1 MSSGYEWTKRMLTT
15 YPCMTGSRLGE
26 LATKAKVKI
35 YPSLVAKVKQELG
48 IKTTR
53 GRPKKIAVG
62 APEIVK
68 GPKPESD
75 NKILVSSA
83 RGSYAELVRQG
94 IEARMAKCVPA
105 RTNASFD
112 DAIAVMQIAKQLGGY
127 GVLYDIVD
135 KLKKAGFE

>member
-53 GRPKKIAVG
+53 GRPCKNPLGMTTAAKALEAV
-62 APEIVK
+62 VTQ
-68 GPKPESD
+68 
-75 NKILVSSA
+75 N
-83 RGSYAELVRQG
+83 RT
-94 IEARMAKCVPA
+94 MAKNIAEAKMAKTIPA

-112 DAIAVMQIAKQLGGY
+112 DAIAVMQMAKAIGGY

>member
-1 MSSGYEWTKRMLTT
+1 MSSGYEWAKGMLAEF
-15 YPCMTGSRLGE
+15 PDMTGSRLGE
-26 LATKAKVKI
+26 LAVKAKVKV

-53 GRPKKIAVG
+53 GRPCKSQLGMTTAAKAV
-62 APEIVK
+62 
-68 GPKPESD
+68 
-75 NKILVSSA
+75 
-83 RGSYAELVRQG
+83 
-94 IEARMAKCVPA
+94 EAKMAKTIPA

-112 DAIAVMQIAKQLGGY
+112 DAIAVMRMAKALGGY

>member
-1 MSSGYEWTKRMLTT
+1 MSSGYEWTKRMLTS
-15 YPCMTGSRLGE
+15 YPDMTGSRLGE

-53 GRPKKIAVG
+53 GRPCKNQPDMATAVK
-62 APEIVK
+62 AVAAK
-68 GPKPESD
+68 
-75 NKILVSSA
+75 
-83 RGSYAELVRQG
+83 
-94 IEARMAKCVPA
+94 MAKTIPA